1 MTEPSNPTYPSA
13 LSTRVEE
20 DFITPLTAVRGALE
34 ILRDVV
40 DLAPAE
46 QRRFVETAL
55 RGCARLE
62 SGVEELAASVYQA
75 ARRDGTLAPTDEAP
89 PEGRNHEARIR
100 FDPAHDVVE
109 IDFSGLVFPDS
120 TTVDAFYD
128 VVERRLAATGRRW
141 YILANHENVAVW
153 PEAWVASA
161 HRAKRVS
168 VTYALATVR
177 YAAAAAGDDML
188 SSREAA
194 LVHIEGL
201 KRVADGA

>member
-1 MTEPSNPTYPSA
+1 MTEPSNPTYPPA

-20 DFITPLTAVRGALE
+20 DFIAPLTAVRGALE
-34 ILRDVV
+34 ILRDVT

-62 SGVEELAASVYQA
+62 RGVEELASSVYQA
-75 ARRDGTLAPTDEAP
+75 ARRDSVPGSGDEAP
-89 PEGRNHEARIR
+89 PDGHDYEARIH
-100 FDPAHDVVE
+100 FDPARDVVE

-177 YAAAAAGDDML
+177 FAVGAAGDDML
-188 SSREAA
+188 PSREAA
-194 LVHIEGL
+194 LIQIEGL
-201 KRVADGA
+201 KRAADGA